1 MGIHSEGY
9 SILAFLFFF
18 VLLPLNL
25 AVFLWAP
32 FVVSYPLMVG
42 SFLLMLFVLQ
52 FFRNPHRKPPEG
64 DELLV
69 SPADGKVVVI
79 EQIFEQEYFGE
90 ERLQVS
96 IFMGPT
102 DVHLNRV
109 PMAGKLVYYQY
120 HPGQYL
126 AAYNPKSSELNEQN
140 TIVIEG
146 EKLGKIGLRQI
157 AGVVARRIQFYHKQ
171 GAQLT
176 KGEELGFIRFGSRM
190 DVLLP
195 KDFNLNVQMGDQV
208 YGGESIIA
216 QKA

>member
-1 MGIHSEGY
+1 MGIHPEGY

-25 AVFLWAP
+25 AVLLWAP
-32 FVVSYPLMVG
+32 FFVSYPLMIV

-52 FFRNPHRKPPEG
+52 FFRNPQRKPPEG
-64 DELLV
+64 YELLV

-79 EQIFEQEYFGE
+79 EQVFEQEYFGQ

-96 IFMGPT
+96 IFMSPT

-109 PMAGKLVYYQY
+109 PMTGKLVYYQY

-146 EKLGKIGLRQI
+146 EKLGKIILRQI
-157 AGVVARRIQFYHKQ
+157 AGVVARRIQFYHNQ

-195 KDFNLNVQMGDQV
+195 KNFNLNVQLGDQV

-216 QKA
+216 QKV